1 MAGLIANQIGNG
13 IDISQSGYV
22 PATYSA
28 ATTGPVTNW
37 NVDANQ
43 LASNQSQTLMADNSP
58 MQQQARTA
66 GLQQANSN
74 GMLNSS
80 IGITAAQSAAYTA
93 ALPLATADASMYG
106 NAAKSNADASNQFS
120 TFNAAQQN
128 AASAANAAS
137 QNAWATSQA
146 QNQNSQTLAD
156 KSTASSAY
164 LAGLSNTNSQ
174 ALADKSNASN
184 LNLANLGYENSQTL
198 ADKSNASSLNLANL
212 GYENSQT
219 LADKSSASATNL
231 AGLSNVNSQTLADK
245 TTANSQTLAGL
256 QNANS
261 QALADKNNTSN
272 LNLAN
277 LGYANS
283 QTLADKSSASATN
296 LAGLSNVNSQTLAD
310 KTAANSQTLAGL
322 QNTNSQL
329 LTDKNNENAVLI
341 SKAAQGTQVQ
351 IAGMDSATKLQ
362 AQTLQNNNAQLLQS
376 NAAAAQLFQTVSSAI
391 NNITNNPNMD
401 ATAKTAASAAAWSNL
416 QGQLSALNQ
425 TSSLNLADIINGNPY
440 ASQVVAN
447 ASPGVQS
454 QSAVS
459 TYGPT
464 YESTGGA

>member
-1 MAGLIANQIGNG
+1 MAGIIANQIGNG

-261 QALADKNNTSN
+261 QALADKNN
-272 LNLAN
+272 
-277 LGYANS
+277 
-283 QTLADKSSASATN
+283 
-296 LAGLSNVNSQTLAD
+296 
-310 KTAANSQTLAGL
+310 
-322 QNTNSQL
+322 
-329 LTDKNNENAVLI
+329 ENAVLI

-351 IAGMDSATKLQ
+351 IAGMDSATRLQ